1 MPLYTLE
8 DFAADLATA
17 VHAGATPPALDAGA
31 TVMRLLLE
39 TDGALSR
46 YVDVLRQGRGPW
58 LLHQHAGLG
67 FIVTLAAKAEGS
79 ASTPHHHGDAWS
91 LYGLLEGQETVHR
104 YARLDDGRSAE
115 RAEVRREA
123 DHVLRAGDVEVEDAF
138 AIHSESTAS
147 PGTIALI
154 VRGRDL
160 AQVTHEYFDLA
171 TGVVSSRFGN
181 AAKPLLAAE

>member
-1 MPLYTLE
+1 MSLYTLD

-17 VHAGATPPALDAGA
+17 VNTGATLPALDAGA
-31 TVMRLLLE
+31 AAMRRLLE

-67 FIVTLAAKAEGS
+67 FIVTLAAKAAGG

-91 LYGLLEGQETVHR
+91 LYGILDGEETVHR
-104 YARLDDGRSAE
+104 YTRLDDGRTPE
-115 RAEVRREA
+115 RADVRREA
-123 DHVLRAGDVEVEDAF
+123 DHVLRPGDVEVEDAF

-147 PGTIALI
+147 PSTIALI

-160 AQVTHEYFDLA
+160 SQVTHEYFDLA
-171 TGVVSSRFGN
+171 TGAVKSRLGN
-181 AAKPLLAAE
+181 SAVPIPAA

>member
-8 DFAADLATA
+8 EFAADLAAA
-17 VHAGATPPALDAGA
+17 VQPGATPTALEAGA
-31 TVMRLLLE
+31 AAMRRLLE

-46 YVDVLRQGRGPW
+46 YLDVLRQGRGPW

-67 FIVTLAAKAEGS
+67 FIVTLAAKAEGG

-104 YARLDDGRSAE
+104 YARLDEGRSPE

-123 DHVLRAGDVEVEDAF
+123 EHLLRAGDVEVEDAF

-171 TGVVSSRFGN
+171 TGEVKSRLGN
-181 AAKPLLAAE
+181 AAKPLPAV

>member
-1 MPLYTLE
+1 
-8 DFAADLATA
+8 
-17 VHAGATPPALDAGA
+17 
-31 TVMRLLLE
+31 
-39 TDGALSR
+39 
-46 YVDVLRQGRGPW
+46 
-58 LLHQHAGLG
+58 LLHHHSGLG

-104 YARLDDGRSAE
+104 YARLDDRRTPD
-115 RAEVRREA
+115 RADVRAEA
-123 DHVLRAGDVEVEDAF
+123 DHVLHAGDVEVEDAF

-171 TGVVSSRFGN
+171 TGAVATRLGN
-181 AAKPLLAAE
+181 AARPLPPV